1 MNEEERKHYGTLKV
15 EDTYYGEPTD
25 SLRSMMKLLW
35 KMEDDLYRMAD
46 RTTGI
51 VNKQQVA
58 YMKKTAKEVD
68 RLTESL
74 QHIIDLGDD

>member
-35 KMEDDLYRMAD
+35 KMENDIYEIMGYRD
-46 RTTGI
+46 N
-51 VNKQQVA
+51 VNKQQSA
-58 YMKKTAKEVD
+58 YLKKTAKEID

>member
-35 KMEDDLYRMAD
+35 KMEDNLYEIIDLHD
-46 RTTGI
+46 
-51 VNKQQVA
+51 VNKQQ
-58 YMKKTAKEVD
+58 YDCLKKTAKEVD